1 MVSNP
6 LIGPAICWGKRGI
19 GVRGPLKFPIINE
32 FCFFL
37 GGLFLCF
44 FGFLMVWSVS
54 SRFFPLFCFFFF
66 RRLVYPGNPKT
77 FKKIGF
83 SPSRLF
89 FVK

>member
-1 MVSNP
+1 MLLWFSDG
-6 LIGPAICWGKRGI
+6 L
-19 GVRGPLKFPIINE
+19 E
-32 FCFFL
+32 CFFSI
-37 GGLFLCF
+37 FSI
-44 FGFLMVWSVS
+44 V
-54 SRFFPLFCFFFF
+54 FFFF